1 MQHGVGGL
9 EGWRWIFIWFGLMT
23 VMAAVLG
30 WIFLVDF
37 PDVAVNKSHW
47 RFLKREEIEFILR
60 RINKDRH
67 DANTE
72 KWNFRKWAAAGADW
86 KIWVFALQFM

>member
-1 MQHGVGGL
+1 
-9 EGWRWIFIWFGLMT
+9 MT
-23 VMAAVLG
+23 VVVAVLG

-37 PDVAVNKSHW
+37 PDIAVNKNHW
-47 RFLKREEIEFILR
+47 KFLSRDEIEFILR

-72 KWNFRKWAAAGADW
+72 RWNF
-86 KIWVFALQFM
+86 